1 MHGVMCSLASGP
13 IHGELI
19 RSMLDPDVGLATVP
33 VGERTDAIAG
43 AEYVVQPILQ
53 QLKRNA
59 EVHLLRDLVCRLDV
73 QGQLG
78 DDSKSTKRHRRARKI
93 GSIVVPLQL
102 DQAPVCN

>member
-1 MHGVMCSLASGP
+1 MWQSFMPWTDNGQLLRAQLGRHSRHRMHGVMCSLASGP

-59 EVHLLRDLVCRLDV
+59 EVHLLRDLVCRLNV
-73 QGQLG
+73 QGQL
-78 DDSKSTKRHRRARKI
+78 
-93 GSIVVPLQL
+93 
-102 DQAPVCN
+102 